1 MRAGSVPVLGA
12 RYWVA
17 ISLASI
23 AGCNLGDFVAGFL
36 HLGHW
41 HGLLPLALIFAL
53 LLFSERRA
61 TQASEGWYWAVIIV
75 IRTAATNLAD
85 LASDTFNIEY
95 AWTIAVLEVLQV
107 LVVLRL
113 APRLI
118 PAGSSGAS
126 RFTVDGWY
134 WASMLVAGTLGTAI
148 GDCVAEEFKL
158 GQGYGT
164 LVLGVILALTLV
176 IGQRAQW
183 SKASYWF
190 AIVAVRAAGTT
201 AGDFLAF
208 RTGLGL
214 AVCTCCTVAVFVA
227 MLLTWRQRP
236 LAAAPETLSSAG
248 SRP

>member
-17 ISLASI
+17 ISLASV

-41 HGLLPLALIFAL
+41 HGLLPLAAIFAL
-53 LLFSERRA
+53 LVFGARRA
-61 TQASEGWYWAVIIV
+61 AKVSEGWYWAVIIV

-85 LASDTFNIEY
+85 LAADTFNIEY

-113 APRLI
+113 APGFT
-118 PAGSSGAS
+118 PAGSKAPT
-126 RFTVDGWY
+126 RFVVDGWY
-134 WASMLVAGTLGTAI
+134 WASMLIAGTLGTAI

-164 LVLGVILALTLV
+164 LVLGTILALFLV
-176 IGQRAQW
+176 IGHRARW

-227 MLLTWRQRP
+227 MLLTWRPRQFV
-236 LAAAPETLSSAG
+236 AAPETLSSAG